1 MITFSLIRITNYEQL
16 IDHTEIALKM
26 RKKQRDREAIWRHGS
41 FLSSIKSIVI
51 MHRLH
56 YFFKKNYLLILV

>member
-51 MHRLH
+51 MHIDYIIFLRKIICL
-56 YFFKKNYLLILV
+56 Y